1 MDICW
6 VLLLTDIRTSAKAY
20 RAVVESEK
28 KRAHV
33 NVETL
38 SFASEDIAN
47 SSTPC
52 CSFERHFHFRLI
64 VGVHSLHG
72 SMRLLASCREGYPS
86 CGIFMS
92 DRDGRDT
99 VIYGCLQSG

>member
-1 MDICW
+1 

-38 SFASEDIAN
+38 SFASGDIAN

-72 SMRLLASCREGYPS
+72 GMRLLVVR
-86 CGIFMS
+86 FQRMS
-92 DRDGRDT
+92 PINARDSALLDHRQRKHP
-99 VIYGCLQSG
+99 IESHH